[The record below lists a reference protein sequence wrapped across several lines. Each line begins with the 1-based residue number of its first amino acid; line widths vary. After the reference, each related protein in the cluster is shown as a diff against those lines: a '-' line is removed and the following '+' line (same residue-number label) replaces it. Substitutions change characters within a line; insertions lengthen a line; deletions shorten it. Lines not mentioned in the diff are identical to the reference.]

1 MRSWPIFFFEL
12 VLSAAIVAAGVSGKG
27 ILFIHGEKSAVITL
41 GVAGMLLCTLSVGKF
56 IAAAPANPW
65 SILGYVLGTAAMVIF
80 LGQIFRWSLPLI
92 TSPRIALY
100 GLAAC
105 LLAMGLIARI
115 AAPVIQK

>member
-1 MRSWPIFFFEL
+1 MKSWPIFFFEL
-12 VLSAAIVAAGVSGKG
+12 VLSVAIVAAGVSSQGFW
-27 ILFIHGEKSAVITL
+27 FIHGEKSAVITL
-41 GVAGMLLCTLSVGKF
+41 GVVGMLLCTLSIGKF
-56 IAAAPANPW
+56 IAVPANPW
-65 SILGYVLGTAAMVIF
+65 SILGYVLGTAALLIF
-80 LGQIFRWSLPLI
+80 LGQIFHWSLPLV